1 MSVLLTIGLIIC
13 LMFCG
18 LSLDIGM
25 MELEKT
31 QMQTAAD
38 AAAIAGDM
46 YFERALDGAIGAETA
61 AAAAQYGYVNGSNQ
75 TTVTA
80 VASLSQAAVGGDYAG
95 HYDTIQVTITRQLK
109 TLFMGLLNRGT
120 VTVSA
125 VGTASPPPCQYY
137 LGTKGMVPY
146 TVNLQNTASIAQW
159 YTKCSAYVAG
169 GMFNPPGAWWQAWQ
183 TYFTGTSAASVLL
196 GRTKQGTTF
205 NSVAVSDP
213 LAGLAQPSPGG
224 CSSNN
229 FSRGNLVTT
238 TTVTLNPG
246 TYCGSVNAG
255 IVTPGMTL
263 VNATVTFNPGLYVI
277 TGGMNWQK
285 LNATGNGVTFFFTN
299 VSGTGSYGLV
309 SLSGGYSTLNLSA
322 SSGTAFG
329 TTDAHGAKAGVLF
342 FGDRNWV
349 NTTPQDF
356 FMNPVNGTINFNGV
370 WYLPSTGLS
379 MQNGNA
385 YCYTYCAM
393 IADNLYVGNFNN
405 QMTGTDYTRYPGDN
419 ALRRTSVLVQ

>member
-38 AAAIAGDM
+38 AAAIAADM
-46 YFERALDGAIGAETA
+46 YFERALDGAISAEA
-61 AAAAQYGYVNGSNQ
+61 AGAAAQYGYVNGANQ

-95 HYDTIQVTITRQLK
+95 HYDTIQVTITRQLR

-120 VTVSA
+120 VTVTA

-137 LGTKGMVPY
+137 LGTKQLVPY
-146 TVNLQNTASIAQW
+146 TVNLQNTAAIAQW

-169 GMFNPPGAWWQAWQ
+169 GMYNPPGAWWQSWQ
-183 TYFTGTSAASVLL
+183 TYFTGTSSASTLL

-205 NSVAVSDP
+205 NSVTVSDP
-213 LAGLAQPSPGG
+213 LAGLAQPLQSG
-224 CSSNN
+224 CSWNN
-229 FSRGNLVTT
+229 FSRGNSVTT

-246 TYCGSVNAG
+246 TYCGSVLAG
-255 IVTPGMTL
+255 VVTPGMTL

-277 TGGMNWQK
+277 SGGFNWQK
-285 LNATGNGVTFFFTN
+285 ISGTGNGVTFFFTN

-309 SLSGGYSTLNLSA
+309 SLSGAPSTLNLSA

-329 TTDAHGAKAGVLF
+329 TTDANGAKAGILF
-342 FGDRNWV
+342 FADRNWM
-349 NTTPQDF
+349 NTTAQDF
-356 FMNPVNGTINFNGV
+356 SMSPGNGSINFNGV

-379 MQNGNA
+379 MQNGFAN
-385 YCYTYCAM
+385 CYTYCAV

-405 QMTGTDYTRYPGDN
+405 HMTGTDYTKYPGLN
-419 ALRRTSVLVQ
+419 PLRRTSVLVQ